1 MADGTIVID
10 TRLETDKLKNKLAK
24 LNNDIERQT
33 GKVKE
38 LKAEYDRLN
47 SSMKTPKTDSPG
59 QILPG
64 IDKAEGKLK
73 EYYAEL
79 ESIKQRTDELLKNA
93 ETPNQVENVLS
104 IEKLEVDALN
114 AKYADK
120 LKTKLDAA
128 KQPSEDIAEAAEKA
142 RLKYEQAQIALEKMQ
157 NDAAVVQAEIS
168 NTGNKSGL
176 IQQNFKAAKQQLV
189 HFGKR
194 LKGVVKQVLIFAAF
208 AAVLRKVRSYI
219 GEALSANEGFQKS
232 LAQLKG
238 TLRTAFQPILNFV
251 IPILQALINI
261 LNAAMGYVAR
271 FTSWLFGTTV
281 SASSAAAK
289 ALYDQANATEAAGA
303 AAQKAKRQMSG
314 LDEMNTWQSDNS
326 GGGGGS
332 VAPKVDFSGI
342 KSSMGDLEVY
352 ISGALLALGAIL
364 AFTSASIPLGIALMA
379 LGAAGLASAL
389 GVDWDTMPKNVK
401 AALTATLLVL
411 GGAALVIG
419 AILTFSGADLP
430 LGIGLL
436 VAGAT
441 ALGTAA
447 ALNWDTVKS
456 KLQGN
461 LGKIL
466 GIVSGFLLVMGLIAI
481 CTGAGIPLGVGL
493 MLAGAAGLATVA
505 TINWNAILD
514 KLKSVWSG
522 IKNWFKSNVAPKLT
536 KKYWQ
541 EKFDTLKT
549 ALTDKIKGGI
559 NAAIALFNKF
569 VAWVNDKMH
578 ITWNG
583 VSIAGKQ
590 IIPSGD
596 IQLLKL
602 KNIPMLAQG
611 GVIPANHAFL
621 SILGDQKQGTN
632 IEAPEEL
639 IRKIVREEAGAGTYT
654 FIAQLD
660 GKTIF
665 KEVIEQGKLSR
676 RMTGKNAFNLGG
688 A

>member
-10 TRLETDKLKNKLAK
+10 TRLDTKKLENKLAK

-33 GKVKE
+33 NKVKD
-38 LKAEYDRLN
+38 LQLEYDRLN
-47 SSMKTPKTDSPG
+47 
-59 QILPG
+59 
-64 IDKAEGKLK
+64 
-73 EYYAEL
+73 
-79 ESIKQRTDELLKNA
+79 
-93 ETPNQVENVLS
+93 
-104 IEKLEVDALN
+104 DAL
-114 AKYADK
+114 
-120 LKTKLDAA
+120 TDARA
-128 KQPSEDIAEAAEKA
+128 VGAPINPDDIDATERV
-142 RLKYEQAQIALEKMQ
+142 RLKLEQAQIALEKMQ
-157 NDAAVVQAEIS
+157 NNAAVVQAEIS

-176 IQQNFKAAKQQLV
+176 IQQNFKAAKQQLA
-189 HFGKR
+189 HFKKR
-194 LKGVVKQVLIFAAF
+194 LKGVVKEVLIFAAF

-326 GGGGGS
+326 GGGAGS

>member
-10 TRLETDKLKNKLAK
+10 TRLDTKKLENKLAK

-33 GKVKE
+33 NKVKD
-38 LKAEYDRLN
+38 LQLEYDRLN
-47 SSMKTPKTDSPG
+47 
-59 QILPG
+59 
-64 IDKAEGKLK
+64 
-73 EYYAEL
+73 
-79 ESIKQRTDELLKNA
+79 
-93 ETPNQVENVLS
+93 
-104 IEKLEVDALN
+104 DAL
-114 AKYADK
+114 
-120 LKTKLDAA
+120 TDARA
-128 KQPSEDIAEAAEKA
+128 VGAPINPDDIDATERV
-142 RLKYEQAQIALEKMQ
+142 RLKLEQAQIALEKMQ

-176 IQQNFKAAKQQLV
+176 IQQNFKAAKQQLA
-189 HFGKR
+189 HFKKR
-194 LKGVVKQVLIFAAF
+194 LKGVVKEVLIFAAF

>member
-33 GKVKE
+33 NKVKD
-38 LKAEYDRLN
+38 LQLEYDRLN
-47 SSMKTPKTDSPG
+47 DALTDARAVGAP
-59 QILPG
+59 INP
-64 IDKAEGKLK
+64 D
-73 EYYAEL
+73 
-79 ESIKQRTDELLKNA
+79 D
-93 ETPNQVENVLS
+93 
-104 IEKLEVDALN
+104 VDA
-114 AKYADK
+114 
-120 LKTKLDAA
+120 
-128 KQPSEDIAEAAEKA
+128 AERM
-142 RLKYEQAQIALEKMQ
+142 RLQLEQAQIKLESMQ
-157 NDAAVVQAEIS
+157 NDAARVSTELDNVENNA
-168 NTGNKSGL
+168 GL
-176 IQQNFKAAKQQLV
+176 ISQNFNAAKQQLSY
-189 HFGKR
+189 FEKR
-194 LKGVVKQVLIFAAF
+194 LKGVVKEVLIFTVF
-208 AAVLRKVRSYI
+208 AAVLRKVKSYI
-219 GEALSANEGFQKS
+219 GEALNANTEFKTS
-232 LAQLKG
+232 LAQLNG

-251 IPILQALINI
+251 IPILQAFINI
-261 LNAAMGYVAR
+261 LNTAMGYVAK

-314 LDEMNTWQSDNS
+314 LDEMNTWQSESS

-364 AFTSASIPLGIALMA
+364 AFTGVSMPLGIALMA

-389 GVDWDTMPKNVK
+389 GVDWNTMPDNVK

-419 AILTFSGADLP
+419 AILTFSGANLP

-436 VAGAT
+436 VAGAA

-447 ALNWDTVKS
+447 ALNWDTIKS
-456 KLQGN
+456 KLRGN

-505 TINWNAILD
+505 TINWDAILD

-541 EKFDTLKT
+541 DKFDAIKT

-569 VAWVNDKMH
+569 VSWVNEKMH
-578 ITWNG
+578 ITWKG

-590 IIPSGD
+590 VIPSGD
-596 IQLLKL
+596 IQLLRL

-611 GVIPANHAFL
+611 AVIPANHAFL

-632 IEAPEEL
+632 IEAPEDL

>member
-10 TRLETDKLKNKLAK
+10 TRLDTKKLENKLAK

-33 GKVKE
+33 NKVKD
-38 LKAEYDRLN
+38 LQLEYDRLN
-47 SSMKTPKTDSPG
+47 
-59 QILPG
+59 
-64 IDKAEGKLK
+64 
-73 EYYAEL
+73 
-79 ESIKQRTDELLKNA
+79 
-93 ETPNQVENVLS
+93 
-104 IEKLEVDALN
+104 DAL
-114 AKYADK
+114 
-120 LKTKLDAA
+120 TDARA
-128 KQPSEDIAEAAEKA
+128 VGAPINPDDIDATERV
-142 RLKYEQAQIALEKMQ
+142 RLKLEQAQIALEKMQ

-176 IQQNFKAAKQQLV
+176 IQQNFKAAKQQLA
-189 HFGKR
+189 HFKKR
-194 LKGVVKQVLIFAAF
+194 LKGVVKEVLIFAAF
-208 AAVLRKVRSYI
+208 AAVLRKVRSYM

-303 AAQKAKRQMSG
+303 AAQKAKRQISG

-447 ALNWDTVKS
+447 ALNWDTIKS

-505 TINWNAILD
+505 TINWDAIVD
-514 KLKSVWSG
+514 KLKTVWSN
-522 IKNWFKSNVAPKLT
+522 IKNWFKSQVQPKLT
-536 KKYWQ
+536 LKYWQ
-541 EKFDTLKT
+541 NKLSAVGD
-549 ALTDKIKGGI
+549 GI
-559 NAAIALFNKF
+559 VSAIRSGVNGAISAINKF
-569 VAWVNDKMH
+569 IDWVNGKL
-578 ITWNG
+578 TWNLGDGKLADLARALG
-583 VSIAGKQ
+583 V
-590 IIPSGD
+590 PSSF
-596 IQLLKL
+596 KL
-602 KNIPMLAQG
+602 FKVPRIPMLAQG

-665 KEVIEQGKLSR
+665 KEVIEQGKLTR

>member
-10 TRLETDKLKNKLAK
+10 TRLDTKKLENKLAK

-33 GKVKE
+33 NKVKD
-38 LKAEYDRLN
+38 LQLEYDRLN
-47 SSMKTPKTDSPG
+47 
-59 QILPG
+59 
-64 IDKAEGKLK
+64 
-73 EYYAEL
+73 
-79 ESIKQRTDELLKNA
+79 
-93 ETPNQVENVLS
+93 
-104 IEKLEVDALN
+104 DAL
-114 AKYADK
+114 
-120 LKTKLDAA
+120 TDARA
-128 KQPSEDIAEAAEKA
+128 VGAPINPDDIDATERV
-142 RLKYEQAQIALEKMQ
+142 RLKLEQAQIALEKMQ

-176 IQQNFKAAKQQLV
+176 IQQNFKAAKQQLA
-189 HFGKR
+189 HFKKR
-194 LKGVVKQVLIFAAF
+194 LKGVVKEVLIFAAF
-208 AAVLRKVRSYI
+208 AAVLRKVRSYM

-303 AAQKAKRQMSG
+303 AAQKAKRQISG

-447 ALNWDTVKS
+447 ALNWDTIKS

-665 KEVIEQGKLSR
+665 KEVIEQGKLTR

>member
-10 TRLETDKLKNKLAK
+10 TRLDTKKLENKLAK

-33 GKVKE
+33 NKVKD
-38 LKAEYDRLN
+38 LQLEYDRLN
-47 SSMKTPKTDSPG
+47 
-59 QILPG
+59 
-64 IDKAEGKLK
+64 
-73 EYYAEL
+73 
-79 ESIKQRTDELLKNA
+79 
-93 ETPNQVENVLS
+93 
-104 IEKLEVDALN
+104 DAL
-114 AKYADK
+114 
-120 LKTKLDAA
+120 TDARA
-128 KQPSEDIAEAAEKA
+128 VGAPINPDDIDATERV
-142 RLKYEQAQIALEKMQ
+142 RLKLEQAQIALEKMQ

-176 IQQNFKAAKQQLV
+176 IQQNFKAAKQQLA
-189 HFGKR
+189 HFKKR
-194 LKGVVKQVLIFAAF
+194 LKGVVKEVLIFAAF

-342 KSSMGDLEVY
+342 KSSIGDLEVY

>member
-10 TRLETDKLKNKLAK
+10 TRLDTKKLENKLAK

-33 GKVKE
+33 NKVKD
-38 LKAEYDRLN
+38 LQLEYDRLN
-47 SSMKTPKTDSPG
+47 
-59 QILPG
+59 
-64 IDKAEGKLK
+64 
-73 EYYAEL
+73 
-79 ESIKQRTDELLKNA
+79 
-93 ETPNQVENVLS
+93 
-104 IEKLEVDALN
+104 DAL
-114 AKYADK
+114 
-120 LKTKLDAA
+120 TDARA
-128 KQPSEDIAEAAEKA
+128 VGAPINPDDIDATERV
-142 RLKYEQAQIALEKMQ
+142 RLKLEQAQIALEKMQ

-176 IQQNFKAAKQQLV
+176 IQQNFKAAKQQLA
-189 HFGKR
+189 HFKKR
-194 LKGVVKQVLIFAAF
+194 LKGVVKEVLIFAAF

-352 ISGALLALGAIL
+352 ISGARRALGAIL

>member
-10 TRLETDKLKNKLAK
+10 TRLDTKKLENKLAK

-33 GKVKE
+33 NKVKD
-38 LKAEYDRLN
+38 LQLEYDRLN
-47 SSMKTPKTDSPG
+47 
-59 QILPG
+59 
-64 IDKAEGKLK
+64 
-73 EYYAEL
+73 
-79 ESIKQRTDELLKNA
+79 
-93 ETPNQVENVLS
+93 
-104 IEKLEVDALN
+104 DAL
-114 AKYADK
+114 
-120 LKTKLDAA
+120 TDARA
-128 KQPSEDIAEAAEKA
+128 VGAPINPDDIDATERV
-142 RLKYEQAQIALEKMQ
+142 RLKLEQAQIALEKMQ

-176 IQQNFKAAKQQLV
+176 IQQNFKAAKQQLA
-189 HFGKR
+189 HFKKR
-194 LKGVVKQVLIFAAF
+194 LKGVVKEVLIFAAF

-447 ALNWDTVKS
+447 ALNWDTIKS

-583 VSIAGKQ
+583 VSIAGKK

>member
-10 TRLETDKLKNKLAK
+10 TRLDTKKLENKLAK

-33 GKVKE
+33 NKVKD
-38 LKAEYDRLN
+38 LQLEYDRLN
-47 SSMKTPKTDSPG
+47 
-59 QILPG
+59 
-64 IDKAEGKLK
+64 
-73 EYYAEL
+73 
-79 ESIKQRTDELLKNA
+79 
-93 ETPNQVENVLS
+93 
-104 IEKLEVDALN
+104 DAL
-114 AKYADK
+114 
-120 LKTKLDAA
+120 TDARA
-128 KQPSEDIAEAAEKA
+128 VGAPINPDDIDATERV
-142 RLKYEQAQIALEKMQ
+142 RLKLEQAQIALEKMQ

-168 NTGNKSGL
+168 NTGSKSWL
-176 IQQNFKAAKQQLV
+176 IQQNFKAAKQQLA
-189 HFGKR
+189 HFKKR
-194 LKGVVKQVLIFAAF
+194 LKGVVKEVLIFAAF